1 MCVEIVV
8 TGAAEDGEAFN
19 QRRPV
24 GTRERAV
31 EEQHQIDSVTA
42 VDLNSAYTVT

>member
-1 MCVEIVV
+1 V

-24 GTRERAV
+24 GTRESSGGTTPDRFGHGCGF
-31 EEQHQIDSVTA
+31 ELRLYS
-42 VDLNSAYTVT
+42 DLKTQW